1 MADSP
6 KQEIRLFYCYAHEDK
21 LLRDELEKHLSWL
34 RRRYKLTNWYDR
46 EILPGE
52 EWEQAIDMHLN
63 TANLILLLIS
73 SDFMDSDYCYGK
85 EMRRALERHRAGTC
99 RVIPILLRPT
109 YWEDAPFSSLQ
120 LLPTDA
126 RPITRWPDRDEAF
139 QNVVSEISRTIKDLL
154 KEEWFK
160 EGTTLHDLKHY
171 EEAIAAFDQA
181 IHLDPNFALAYSS
194 KGNALK
200 GLNRYEEAL
209 TVSEQA
215 IRLDPNFALAYSSKG
230 NALRGLNRYEEALA
244 AYEQAIRLDPN
255 SAPAYNG
262 KGYAL
267 YGLKRYEEAL
277 AAYEQAIRLD
287 PNYVYAYNNKGRA
300 LSGLK
305 RYEEALAAYEQA
317 IHLDPNYAW
326 AYRNKG
332 LALNDLKRYR
342 EALTAHEQAIRLDP
356 DYADAYNSKGNALYG
371 LKRYQE
377 AEQAFEKARQL
388 GFGSQ

>member
-1 MADSP
+1 MVDAP
-6 KQEIRLFYCYAHEDK
+6 KQEIKLFYCYAHEDK
-21 LLRDELEKHLSWL
+21 PIRDELEKHLSWL
-34 RRRYKLTNWYDR
+34 RRRYQLTNWHDR

-73 SDFMDSDYCYGK
+73 SDFMNSDYCYGK

-154 KEEWFK
+154 ISLKTKEEWLK
-160 EGTTLHDLKHY
+160 EGIALYELK
-171 EEAIAAFDQA
+171 
-181 IHLDPNFALAYSS
+181 
-194 KGNALK
+194 
-200 GLNRYEEAL
+200 
-209 TVSEQA
+209 
-215 IRLDPNFALAYSSKG
+215 
-230 NALRGLNRYEEALA
+230 RYEEALA

-255 SAPAYNG
+255 SAVAYRN

-267 YGLKRYEEAL
+267 CDLERYEEAL

-287 PNYVYAYNNKGRA
+287 PNDAVTYRNKGHALYDLKRYEEALAVYEQAIRLDPNFANAYNGKGIA
-300 LSGLK
+300 LYGLK
-305 RYEEALAAYEQA
+305 RHEEALAAYEQA
-317 IHLDPNYAW
+317 IRLDPNFAN
-326 AYRNKG
+326 AYYNKG
-332 LALNDLKRYR
+332 IALNDLKRYK
-342 EALTAHEQAIRLDP
+342 EAD
-356 DYADAYNSKGNALYG
+356 
-371 LKRYQE
+371 
-377 AEQAFEKARQL
+377 QAFEKVRQL
-388 GFGSQ
+388 E